1 MAVNLRFPSARAI
14 DLVGFAWSP
23 LFEAVLSLRAVVHP
37 KQTPMH
43 LPWARRCR
51 ELPADLLEEIRALVG
66 HFDNFVP
73 GIFEVGYGGDSPA
86 FDDELAAFEALDD
99 DLVAYELSLA
109 FGGIGCTPP
118 EGYGPELVH
127 DAAYRREVI
136 AAVPADPQRTELA
149 HAAFDD
155 PGALRDRYA
164 RMLRRYWDAA
174 FAEEWERLLPR
185 IEAEVTAGA
194 HALVTGGV
202 PQLVTAMLPE
212 GVWDGPTSSIVIEK
226 DWDGDCD
233 IAERGRLLLVPT
245 IYGWPRVM
253 IELAPPWPLSVSFPL
268 RDLRQPAV
276 PHASDAEVVEGFRAL
291 GDEVR
296 LQIARL
302 VAEHPRSTKELA
314 ALLSLSDSAI
324 SRHLKILESAGL
336 VTSRRDGYFVL
347 YGLQADRLDVL
358 GRALRSTLGLTQST
372 SGDVPALPVSVPRA
386 HAR

>member
-51 ELPADLLEEIRALVG
+51 ELPSDLLEEIGELVG
-66 HFDNFVP
+66 HFDTFVP
-73 GIFEVGYGGDSPA
+73 GIFEVGYG
-86 FDDELAAFEALDD
+86 
-99 DLVAYELSLA
+99 
-109 FGGIGCTPP
+109 
-118 EGYGPELVH
+118 PELVH
-127 DAAYRREVI
+127 QAAYRREVI
-136 AAVPADPQRTELA
+136 ASVPDDPQRTALA
-149 HAAFDD
+149 HAAFAD

-174 FAEEWERLLPR
+174 FSEEWERLLPR

-202 PQLVTAMLPE
+202 PRLVAEMLPE
-212 GVWDGPTSSIVIEK
+212 GVWDGATSSIVIEK
-226 DWDGDCD
+226 DWNGDCD

-324 SRHLKILESAGL
+324 SRHLKILESARL
-336 VTSRRDGYFVL
+336 VT
-347 YGLQADRLDVL
+347 
-358 GRALRSTLGLTQST
+358 
-372 SGDVPALPVSVPRA
+372 
-386 HAR
+386 

>member
-51 ELPADLLEEIRALVG
+51 ELPADLLEEIGELIG

-73 GIFEVGYGGDSPA
+73 GIFEAGYGGDSPA
-86 FDDELAAFEALDD
+86 FDDELAALEALDE
-99 DLVAYELSLA
+99 DLVTYELSLA
-109 FGGIGCTPP
+109 YGGIGCTPP

-127 DAAYRREVI
+127 DARWRREVI
-136 AAVPADPQRTELA
+136 AAVPDDPQRAALA

-155 PGALRDRYA
+155 PVALRDRYA
-164 RMLRRYWDAA
+164 RMLRRYWEAA

-202 PQLVTAMLPE
+202 PGLVAEMLPE
-212 GVWDGPTSSIVIEK
+212 GVWDGATSSIVIEK

-245 IYGWPRVM
+245 VYGWPRVM

-268 RDLRQPAV
+268 RDLRQPQV
-276 PHASDAEVVEGFRAL
+276 PHASDAEVVEGFRAV

-314 ALLSLSDSAI
+314 ELLSLSDSAI
-324 SRHLKILESAGL
+324 SRHLKIMESARL
-336 VTSRRDGYFVL
+336 VTSTRDGYFVL
-347 YGLQADRLDVL
+347 YGLQPDRLDVL
-358 GRALRSTLGLTQST
+358 GRALRNTLGLTQSPA
-372 SGDVPALPVSVPRA
+372 SDVPALPVSVPRA
-386 HAR
+386 AR

>member
-23 LFEAVLSLRAVVHP
+23 LFEAVLSMRVVVHP

-51 ELPADLLEEIRALVG
+51 GLPADLLEEIRALIG

-73 GIFEVGYGGDSPA
+73 GIFEAGYGGDSPA

-99 DLVAYELSLA
+99 DLVTYELSLA

-127 DAAYRREVI
+127 DATYRREVI
-136 AAVPADPQRTELA
+136 AAASDDPQRTALA
-149 HAAFDD
+149 HAAFND
-155 PGALRDRYA
+155 PGGLRDRYA

-202 PQLVTAMLPE
+202 PKLVTAMLPE
-212 GVWDGPTSSIVIEK
+212 GVWDSAMSSIVIEK
-226 DWDGDCD
+226 DWNGDCD

-245 IYGWPRVM
+245 VYGWPRVM

-268 RDLRQPAV
+268 RDLRQPQV

-324 SRHLKILESAGL
+324 SRHLKILESARL
-336 VTSRRDGYFVL
+336 VTSTRDGYFVL

-386 HAR
+386 IAR

>member
-1 MAVNLRFPSARAI
+1 MAVRLRFPSARSL

-51 ELPADLLEEIRALVG
+51 ELPEDLLAEIGELIR
-66 HFDNFVP
+66 HFDHFVP
-73 GIFEVGYGGDSPA
+73 GIFEVGFAGESPA
-86 FDDELAAFEALDD
+86 FDDELAAFEAIDD
-99 DLVAYELSLA
+99 DVVAYELSLA
-109 FGGIGCTPP
+109 FGGMGCSPR
-118 EGYGPELVH
+118 EGAGPHLVH
-127 DAAYRREVI
+127 DETYRREVV
-136 AAVPADPQRTELA
+136 AAADDDAGLA
-149 HAAFDD
+149 ALAAAAFDD

-164 RMLRRYWDAA
+164 RLLRRYWDEA
-174 FAEEWERLLPR
+174 FGEEWERLLPR
-185 IEAEVTAGA
+185 IEAEVTAGS

-202 PQLVTAMLPE
+202 PKLVEALLPE
-212 GVWDGPTSSIVIEK
+212 GAWDATSSSIVIAK
-226 DWDGDCD
+226 DWDGDGD
-233 IAERGRLLLVPT
+233 VAERGRLLLVPT
-245 IYGWPRVM
+245 VYGWPRVM
-253 IELAPPWPLSVSFPL
+253 IELTPPWPLSVMFPL

-296 LQIARL
+296 LQIARM
-302 VAEHPRSTKELA
+302 VAEHPRSTKEIA

-324 SRHLKILESAGL
+324 SRHLKIMEAAGL

-347 YGLQADRLDVL
+347 YGLQSDRLDVL
-358 GRALRSTLGLTQST
+358 GRALRNTLGLTQGA

-386 HAR
+386 REG